1 MESYGR
7 CLFLSGFFHS
17 GWFMLLCVSVV
28 HSFVLLSSIP
38 SSLPFS
44 LCWFY
49 SFSAA
54 CLAYVEGSLAC
65 GTPNVYLLRLVVWFS
80 SGPSSEISEKGSD
93 WSILGQ
99 MLTSEPKDCG
109 WRGRDTWRT
118 RQSYENLLNVFDSSL
133 QPTWEHPSDLPPYP
147 TFQILTEIVKCIP
160 LGSIPNELN
169 KKGKN

>member
-17 GWFMLLCVSVV
+17 VWFMLLCVSVV

-54 CLAYVEGSLAC
+54 WLSYVEGSLAC
-65 GTPNVYLLRLVVWFS
+65 GTPKVYLLRLLDWFRNFGEGLWLVYLGSDAHLWAKGLWLEGQGHMKNTAKLWESSECVWFQPS
-80 SGPSSEISEKGSD
+80 AHVGTPFWPSSLPYLPDSHWNCK
-93 WSILGQ
+93 
-99 MLTSEPKDCG
+99 MHY
-109 WRGRDTWRT
+109 T
-118 RQSYENLLNVFDSSL
+118 RIHSK
-133 QPTWEHPSDLPPYP
+133 W
-147 TFQILTEIVKCIP
+147 IK
-160 LGSIPNELN
+160 
-169 KKGKN
+169 